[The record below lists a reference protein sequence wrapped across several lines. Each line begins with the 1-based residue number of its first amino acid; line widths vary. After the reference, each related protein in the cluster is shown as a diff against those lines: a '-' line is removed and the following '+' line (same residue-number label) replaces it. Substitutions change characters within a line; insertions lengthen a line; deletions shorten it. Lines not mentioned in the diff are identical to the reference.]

1 MENSILREWQ
11 ECWYEIGLKSVQS
24 QLSPIQFAINELR
37 QEISKLSA
45 SGDQL
50 KFFDYIY
57 PSLSQRLGN
66 LENSVLKLEIAII
79 DINNFMKSHFANKR
93 KKSKKK

>member
-1 MENSILREWQ
+1 METNVLRDWQ
-11 ECWYEIGLKSVQS
+11 ECWYEIGLKSVQA
-24 QLSPIQFAINELR
+24 QLTPLHYAINELR
-37 QEISKLSA
+37 EQISRVSA

-57 PSLSQRLGN
+57 PSMSQRLNN
-66 LENSVLKLEIAII
+66 LEQSFSKLESSL
-79 DINNFMKSHFANKR
+79 DEINHFMKSHFN

>member
-57 PSLSQRLGN
+57 PSMSQRLGS
-66 LENSVLKLEIAII
+66 LEGKFDSLEIALKE
-79 DINNFMKSHFANKR
+79 INQFMKEHFGKQKKKANK
-93 KKSKKK
+93 K

>member
-1 MENSILREWQ
+1 MDSIILKEWQ

-24 QLSPIQFAINELR
+24 QISPLNFAISELR
-37 QEISKLSA
+37 IEISRISA

-57 PSLSQRLGN
+57 PSMSQRLGN
-66 LENSVLKLEIAII
+66 LENSFSKLELALTN
-79 DINNFMKSHFANKR
+79 INDFMKSHFGI
-93 KKSKKK
+93 KSKKKK